1 MNNEVILRDVNKEDL
16 PIFFEQ
22 QLDKTANHMAAFTA
36 KDPTDKI
43 AFMSHWHKILD
54 DDRIIKKTVLFND
67 QVAGHVSSFEQF
79 GEPEVSYWIGRE
91 YWGRGIAT
99 RSLSQLLE
107 YVSIRPLFAR
117 AAKDNTASIR
127 VLEKCGF
134 KICGEDKGFS
144 NARAEE
150 VEEYVL
156 KLPIKAE

>member
-1 MNNEVILRDVNKEDL
+1 MNSEVILRDVNKDDL
-16 PIFFEQ
+16 PIFYEQ
-22 QLDKTANHMAAFTA
+22 QLDKTANYMAAFTT

-43 AFMSHWHKILD
+43 AFNKHWQKILD

-91 YWGRGIAT
+91 YWGRGVAT
-99 RSLSQLLE
+99 RALSQLLD
-107 YVSIRPLFAR
+107 YVNIRPLFAR
-117 AAKDNTASIR
+117 AVKDNTASIR

-156 KLPIKAE
+156 KLSSKAE